1 MHSSLRLFAIVSDV
15 IVMMKGAS
23 TVTIIIYIIMV
34 VSSSRECV
42 RADALFAIKS
52 AFL

>member
-23 TVTIIIYIIMV
+23 TVTIILL
-34 VSSSRECV
+34 SHGCL

-52 AFL
+52 CYIEFFV

>member
-23 TVTIIIYIIMV
+23 TVTIILSHGCFIMM
-34 VSSSRECV
+34 CV
-42 RADALFAIKS
+42 RSDALFAIKS
-52 AFL
+52 C